1 MERLR
6 DTVDLSNFAY
16 QNKITSML
24 TIKTEN
30 DAVGI
35 KAKTKHLEYY
45 IYEWEWQ
52 QGKWAWDLYN
62 LMNLCFTEKQLINK
76 MELTSILKESRRTR
90 RGGRKMLRRYG
101 INDDAEFTQPWQKA
115 PW

>member
-1 MERLR
+1 
-6 DTVDLSNFAY
+6 
-16 QNKITSML
+16 
-24 TIKTEN
+24 
-30 DAVGI
+30 
-35 KAKTKHLEYY
+35 
-45 IYEWEWQ
+45 
-52 QGKWAWDLYN
+52 
-62 LMNLCFTEKQLINK
+62 MNLCFTENQLINK